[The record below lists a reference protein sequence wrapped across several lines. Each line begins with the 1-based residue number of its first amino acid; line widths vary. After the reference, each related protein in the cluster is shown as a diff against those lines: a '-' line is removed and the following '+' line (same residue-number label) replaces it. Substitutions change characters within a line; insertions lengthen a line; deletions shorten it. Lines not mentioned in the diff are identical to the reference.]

1 MISSYLLASAPSSPE
16 VGPLN
21 DLTVISSSN
30 IRVTYSPLTT
40 TVETGGS
47 VILSYNLQVDDGA
60 GNFTDV
66 FGLQKDTLALSATVK
81 AKKGITYAFRYRAKN
96 TYGWGDF
103 SPLTFI
109 LAADKPSQP
118 AKPTFVS
125 ATDNSISVRMYPSI
139 GDFGAFVTNYYLEI
153 D

>member
-1 MISSYLLASAPSSPE
+1 MISSYLLASTPSSPE
-16 VGPLN
+16 VGPSN

-66 FGLQKDTLALSATVK
+66 FGL
-81 AKKGITYAFRYRAKN
+81 
-96 TYGWGDF
+96 
-103 SPLTFI
+103 
-109 LAADKPSQP
+109 
-118 AKPTFVS
+118 
-125 ATDNSISVRMYPSI
+125 
-139 GDFGAFVTNYYLEI
+139 
-153 D
+153 